1 MGNQEKKSVLKGL
14 WDFASS
20 LPGILSAKRRKFK
33 IHELETRRITDR
45 IREIKNRRPEL
56 SKYLSKIPE
65 FRSSTNDSEIRLA
78 DIRKYNVNLL
88 ALLDEYEL
96 EVNKESWFI

>member
-1 MGNQEKKSVLKGL
+1 MENQENKSAVTGFQKLAQRFQGL
-14 WDFASS
+14 IRS
-20 LPGILSAKRRKFK
+20 KRRNFK
-33 IHELETRRITDR
+33 IHELEARRITNR

-65 FRSSTNDSEIRLA
+65 FRSNTNDSEIRLA

-88 ALLDEYEL
+88 KLLDEYEL
-96 EVNKESWFI
+96 ELNKESWFI